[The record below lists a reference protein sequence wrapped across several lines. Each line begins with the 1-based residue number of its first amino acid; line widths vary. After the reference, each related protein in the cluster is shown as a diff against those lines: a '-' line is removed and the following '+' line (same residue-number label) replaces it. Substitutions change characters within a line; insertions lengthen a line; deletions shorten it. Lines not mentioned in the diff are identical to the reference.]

1 MASIVWLNLMHFLA
15 LEIEMKVHLVGRIFP
30 DYVFCYAWKNL
41 RKNMILNSSE
51 ISMALHCSCTFDLL
65 PTCEGIMLW
74 ANIFFANLEK
84 GKKNCLANGAWEAL
98 IELHFLQKVLS
109 CNICGKIIK
118 NIISYTE
125 MELKFVFSNKLKYNS
140 NLQNGNSIS
149 FVPIL
154 VVLNPDIHFGC
165 FLQQNFCCVFYMHK
179 DDFSISSIY

>member
-1 MASIVWLNLMHFLA
+1 MASIVWLNLMHFWA

-65 PTCEGIMLW
+65 PTCVGIMLW

-84 GKKNCLANGAWEAL
+84 GKKNCLANGAWEPL
-98 IELHFLQKVLS
+98 IDSIFFRKSFLVIFVTRLS
-109 CNICGKIIK
+109 KILFHI
-118 NIISYTE
+118 
-125 MELKFVFSNKLKYNS
+125 LKWNSNKLKYNS
-140 NLQNGNSIS
+140 NLQNGNPIS